1 MYQENTLRSVFY
13 CIVYVLQN
21 IIRSVLN
28 YIVVY
33 YVFLL
38 RKRGYYM
45 SELKPKSFRIDDET
59 AEKFKEISS
68 TIGGNQQETL
78 AKLIEAYEFQSGK
91 AVLTEKKADIE
102 QFEKYVTAI
111 TRMFMGSLDDN
122 RNMQETVRTQFDAQL
137 NSKDTTIRSLQD
149 DNKELKAE
157 RDQAV
162 SIRDNLEEQIALLN
176 DRIKNEYEKRL
187 VDAQKMIDDQ
197 ESHVSLLKGK
207 NQQLEQNAENCKQL
221 QSENVALRQELAEIK
236 RQLESQALEHQ
247 KSILELKEQHM
258 NETNELKEKHL
269 KEIEEYQQKYKTELD
284 KRSETQSQTEPK
296 QKKTTT
302 RKTVAKK
309 PDKKKFDETAA
320 TENEPV
326 S

>member
-1 MYQENTLRSVFY
+1 
-13 CIVYVLQN
+13 
-21 IIRSVLN
+21 
-28 YIVVY
+28 
-33 YVFLL
+33 
-38 RKRGYYM
+38 M

-68 TIGGNQQETL
+68 SIGGNQQETL
-78 AKLIEAYEFQSGK
+78 AKLIQAYEFQTGK

-102 QFEKYVTAI
+102 QFEDYVTAI
-111 TRMFMGSLDDN
+111 TRMFMGSLNDN
-122 RNMQETVRTQFDAQL
+122 QNMKEIVRAQFDAQL
-137 NSKDTTIRSLQD
+137 NSKDTTILNLQD
-149 DNKELKAE
+149 ENKGLKAE

-162 SIRDNLEEQIALLN
+162 SIRANLEEQITLLN

-187 VDAQKMIDDQ
+187 DDAQKMIDDQ

-207 NQQLEQNAENCKQL
+207 NQQLEQNAENYKQL

-236 RQLESQALEHQ
+236 RQLESQTLEHQ
-247 KSILELKEQHM
+247 KSVLELKEQHM

-284 KRSETQSQTEPK
+284 KRSETQSQAEPK
-296 QKKTTT
+296 QKKPTA
-302 RKTVAKK
+302 RKTAAAKK
-309 PDKKKFDETAA
+309 PDEKKSDETAA
-320 TENEPV
+320 TENKPE

>member
-1 MYQENTLRSVFY
+1 
-13 CIVYVLQN
+13 
-21 IIRSVLN
+21 
-28 YIVVY
+28 
-33 YVFLL
+33 
-38 RKRGYYM
+38 M

-137 NSKDTTIRSLQD
+137 NSKDTTILNLQD
-149 DNKELKAE
+149 ENKKLKTE
-157 RDQAV
+157 RDQAI
-162 SIRDNLEEQIALLN
+162 SIRATLEEQINLLN

-187 VDAQKMIDDQ
+187 DDAQKMIVDQ
-197 ESHVSLLKGK
+197 ESHISLLKGK
-207 NQQLEQNAENCKQL
+207 NQQLEQNAENSKQF
-221 QSENVALRQELAEIK
+221 QSENEELRQELAEIK
-236 RQLESQALEHQ
+236 RQLESQSLEHQ
-247 KSILELKEQHM
+247 KSVLKLKEQHM
-258 NETNELKEKHL
+258 NETNELKERHL

-284 KRSETQSQTEPK
+284 KRSKTQSQAEPK
-296 QKKTTT
+296 QKKSAT
-302 RKTVAKK
+302 RKTAVKK
-309 PDKKKFDETAA
+309 PDETVA
-320 TENEPV
+320 TENKPE

>member
-1 MYQENTLRSVFY
+1 
-13 CIVYVLQN
+13 
-21 IIRSVLN
+21 
-28 YIVVY
+28 
-33 YVFLL
+33 
-38 RKRGYYM
+38 M

-68 TIGGNQQETL
+68 SIGGNQQETL
-78 AKLIEAYEFQSGK
+78 AKLIQAYEFQTGK

-102 QFEKYVTAI
+102 QFEDYVTAI
-111 TRMFMGSLDDN
+111 TRMFMGSLNDN
-122 RNMQETVRTQFDAQL
+122 QNMKEIVRAQFDAQL
-137 NSKDTTIRSLQD
+137 NSKDTTILNLQD
-149 DNKELKAE
+149 ENKGLKAE

-162 SIRDNLEEQIALLN
+162 SIRANLEEQITLLN

-187 VDAQKMIDDQ
+187 DDAQKMIDDQ

-207 NQQLEQNAENCKQL
+207 NQQLEQNAENYKQL

-247 KSILELKEQHM
+247 KSVLELKEQHM

-284 KRSETQSQTEPK
+284 KRSETQSQAEPK
-296 QKKTTT
+296 QKKPTA
-302 RKTVAKK
+302 RKTAAAKK
-309 PDKKKFDETAA
+309 PDEKKSDETAA
-320 TENEPV
+320 TENKPE

>member
-1 MYQENTLRSVFY
+1 
-13 CIVYVLQN
+13 
-21 IIRSVLN
+21 
-28 YIVVY
+28 
-33 YVFLL
+33 
-38 RKRGYYM
+38 M

-284 KRSETQSQTEPK
+284 KRSETQSRTEPK
-296 QKKTTT
+296 QKKPTT
-302 RKTVAKK
+302 RKTAAKK
-309 PDKKKFDETAA
+309 PDEKKLDETAA

>member
-1 MYQENTLRSVFY
+1 
-13 CIVYVLQN
+13 
-21 IIRSVLN
+21 
-28 YIVVY
+28 
-33 YVFLL
+33 
-38 RKRGYYM
+38 M

-68 TIGGNQQETL
+68 SIGGNQQETL

-102 QFEKYVTAI
+102 QFERYVTAI

-122 RNMQETVRTQFDAQL
+122 RNMQETVRTEFDAQL
-137 NSKDTTIRSLQD
+137 NSKDTTIRSLQN
-149 DNKELKAE
+149 DNKALKDE

-162 SIRDNLEEQIALLN
+162 SIRANLEEQIALLN
-176 DRIKNEYEKRL
+176 DRINNEYEKRL

-221 QSENVALRQELAEIK
+221 QSENEALRQDLAEMK

-247 KSILELKEQHM
+247 KSVLELKEQHM

-284 KRSETQSQTEPK
+284 KRSETQSQAEPK
-296 QKKTTT
+296 QKKPTA
-302 RKTVAKK
+302 RKTAAAKQ
-309 PDKKKFDETAA
+309 PDEKKSDETAA
-320 TENEPV
+320 TENKPE

>member
-1 MYQENTLRSVFY
+1 
-13 CIVYVLQN
+13 
-21 IIRSVLN
+21 
-28 YIVVY
+28 
-33 YVFLL
+33 
-38 RKRGYYM
+38 M

>member
-1 MYQENTLRSVFY
+1 MYITKYYSQCFKLH
-13 CIVYVLQN
+13 C
-21 IIRSVLN
+21 SVLR
-28 YIVVY
+28 IIIKKE
-33 YVFLL
+33 
-38 RKRGYYM
+38 RYYM

-122 RNMQETVRTQFDAQL
+122 RNIQETVRTQFDAQL
-137 NSKDTTIRSLQD
+137 NSKDTTILNLQD
-149 DNKELKAE
+149 ENKKLKTE
-157 RDQAV
+157 RDQAI
-162 SIRDNLEEQIALLN
+162 SIRATLEEQINLLN

-187 VDAQKMIDDQ
+187 VDAQKMIADQ
-197 ESHVSLLKGK
+197 ESHISLLKGK
-207 NQQLEQNAENCKQL
+207 NQQLEQNAENSKQF
-221 QSENVALRQELAEIK
+221 QSENEALRQELAEIK

-247 KSILELKEQHM
+247 KSVLELKEQHM
-258 NETNELKEKHL
+258 NEINELKEKHL

-284 KRSETQSQTEPK
+284 KRSKIQSQVEPK
-296 QKKTTT
+296 QKKSGA
-302 RKTVAKK
+302 RKTTVKK
-309 PDKKKFDETAA
+309 PDETVA
-320 TENEPV
+320 TENKPE

>member
-1 MYQENTLRSVFY
+1 
-13 CIVYVLQN
+13 
-21 IIRSVLN
+21 
-28 YIVVY
+28 
-33 YVFLL
+33 
-38 RKRGYYM
+38 M

-137 NSKDTTIRSLQD
+137 NSKDTTILNLQD
-149 DNKELKAE
+149 ENKKLKTE
-157 RDQAV
+157 RDQAI
-162 SIRDNLEEQIALLN
+162 SIRATLEEQINLLN

-187 VDAQKMIDDQ
+187 DDAQKMIADQ

-207 NQQLEQNAENCKQL
+207 NQQLEQNAENSKQF
-221 QSENVALRQELAEIK
+221 QSENEELRQELAEIK
-236 RQLESQALEHQ
+236 RQLESQSLEHQ
-247 KSILELKEQHM
+247 KSVLKLKEQHM

-284 KRSETQSQTEPK
+284 KRSETQSQAEPK
-296 QKKTTT
+296 QKKSAA
-302 RKTVAKK
+302 RKTAVKK
-309 PDKKKFDETAA
+309 PNEKKLDETVA
-320 TENEPV
+320 TENKLE